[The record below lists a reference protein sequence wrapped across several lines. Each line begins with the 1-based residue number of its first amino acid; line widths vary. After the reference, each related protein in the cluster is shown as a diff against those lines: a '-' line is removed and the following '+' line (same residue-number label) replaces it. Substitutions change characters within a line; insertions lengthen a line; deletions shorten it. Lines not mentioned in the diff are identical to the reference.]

1 MKLLTGNFL
10 HSWYTGKLGQTRG
23 GFREESPRCMITVGH
38 SNFNST
44 LCNFWKGQDW
54 AGKKIVP
61 QILPGFFPPPGKK
74 TLEQNKHFSYITI

>member
-23 GFREESPRCMITVGH
+23 GFREESPQCMITVGH
-38 SNFNST
+38 CNFNST

-54 AGKKIVP
+54 AGKKKSASNTAW
-61 QILPGFFPPPGKK
+61 LLSTSGK
-74 TLEQNKHFSYITI
+74 ENP